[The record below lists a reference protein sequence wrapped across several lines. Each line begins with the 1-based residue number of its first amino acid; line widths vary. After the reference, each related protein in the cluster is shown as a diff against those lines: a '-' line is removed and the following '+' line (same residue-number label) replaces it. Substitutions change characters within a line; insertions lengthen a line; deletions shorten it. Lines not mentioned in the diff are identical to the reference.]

1 MIIIYCRKEV
11 DETDRNV
18 YSIVLLEELVGAVDR
33 LACEHGM
40 SRSGMINRILAEYLS
55 YATPEEKIGDIF
67 SCMEHFFS
75 EAENFQV
82 RSRQSETMLTVRS
95 ALMYRYHPT
104 IRYALELFR
113 QSGSAIGELRV
124 SLRTKNPGLE
134 ERLTEFF
141 KFRSRMENR
150 WLETYFPS
158 QHVPCEI
165 GPGRFHRTFLTPASE
180 RDRDAEVIAK
190 AICDYIQEFDREL
203 KQYCA
208 GSESPVKTQVK
219 LEWEYQNHL
228 KKSIII

>member
-1 MIIIYCRKEV
+1 MDK
-11 DETDRNV
+11 TDRNV
-18 YSIVLLEELVGAVDR
+18 YSIVLLEELVDEVDR
-33 LACEHGM
+33 LACEHGL
-40 SRSGMINRILAEYLS
+40 SRSGMINRILAEYFS
-55 YATPEEKIGDIF
+55 YATPEEKIGSIF
-67 SCMEHFFS
+67 NCMEQFFS

-104 IRYALELFR
+104 VRYSLQLFR
-113 QSGSAIGELRV
+113 QNSSAVGELRV
-124 SLRTKNPGLE
+124 SLRTKNPELE

-150 WLETYFPS
+150 WLEAHFPS
-158 QHVPCEI
+158 GNVPCEI
-165 GPGRFHRTFLTPASE
+165 GPGHFYRTFLNPAAE
-180 RDRDAEVIAK
+180 QDRNAEIIAK
-190 AICDYIQEFDREL
+190 SICDYIQEFDREL

-208 GSESPVKTQVK
+208 GSDSPVKTQVK

>member
-1 MIIIYCRKEV
+1 MQLKGVRK
-11 DETDRNV
+11 TDRNV
-18 YSIVLLEELVGAVDR
+18 YSIVLLEELVEAVDR
-33 LACEHGM
+33 LACERGM

-67 SCMEHFFS
+67 SHMESFFA

-95 ALMYRYHPT
+95 ALMCRYHPT
-104 IRYALELFR
+104 VRYALELFR
-113 QSGSAIGELRV
+113 RNDAAVGELRV
-124 SLRTKNPGLE
+124 SLRTKNPELE

-141 KFRSRMENR
+141 KFRSRVENR
-150 WLETYFPS
+150 CLKPHFTS
-158 QHVPCEI
+158 GHVPCEI
-165 GPGRFHRTFLTPASE
+165 GPGRFHRTFPVPASE
-180 RDRDAEVIAK
+180 QNRTAESIAE

-208 GSESPVKTQVK
+208 SPESPIKTQVK

-228 KKSIII
+228 KNNIII